1 MSCLIPMDLKR
12 VKKLQALVNL
22 YSQDPGLVGDRQFAV
37 LRTHVE
43 NILQTHTGASG
54 RKVLEE
60 EEIFEATNC
69 DESDVETD
77 EDNEIVEPDQDILQ
91 EMGDENVRLTSE
103 MMDQAD
109 EKREEAFDA
118 VDKGNLQRAI
128 ELFTD
133 AIKLNPQSS
142 VTYVN
147 RASTFVKL
155 KKPNAAIRDC
165 KKASELNRKSA
176 QPYKWQGKA
185 HMLLGHWEKAAEDFT
200 MACKLDRDEETHALL
215 QVVQLKLQRLKEF
228 HHKCEQ
234 KRELKEIH
242 RRLERVRLSLEEQER
257 VPREENPW
265 DEMARA
271 GRKHLKS
278 FLTLLD
284 PRVMMAF
291 LDVVWN
297 PENIYKYRKKNVITK
312 FTRKH

>member
-1 MSCLIPMDLKR
+1 MDLRR
-12 VKKLQALVNL
+12 VKNLQALANA
-22 YSQDPGLVGDRQFAV
+22 YSQDPGLVGEKQLAV
-37 LRTHVE
+37 LRAHVE
-43 NILQTHTGASG
+43 NILHTYTDASG
-54 RKVLEE
+54 RKADEE
-60 EEIFEATNC
+60 EFEVTNC
-69 DESDVETD
+69 DESDFEID
-77 EDNEIVEPDQDILQ
+77 EDNETVEPDQDILQ

-118 VDKGNLQRAI
+118 IDKGNLQRAI
-128 ELFTD
+128 ELFTG

-155 KKPNAAIRDC
+155 KRPNAAIRDC
-165 KKASELNRKSA
+165 KKASELNQKSA

-185 HMLLGHWEKAAEDFT
+185 HMLLGHWEEAAEDFT
-200 MACKLDRDEETHALL
+200 MACKLDHDEESHALL
-215 QVVQLKLQRLKEF
+215 QVVQLKVQRIMEYR
-228 HHKCEQ
+228 HKCEQ
-234 KRELKEIH
+234 KQELKEIQE
-242 RRLERVRLSLEEQER
+242 RLEKVRLALEEQDR
-257 VPREENPW
+257 MQREENPW

-271 GRKHLKS
+271 GRKHLRS

-297 PENIYKYRKKNVITK
+297 PENIYKYRKNNVIIK
-312 FTRKH
+312 FTHKH

>member
-1 MSCLIPMDLKR
+1 MDLRR
-12 VKKLQALVNL
+12 VKNLQALAKV
-22 YSQDPGLVGDRQFAV
+22 YSQDPGLVEANQLTL

-43 NILQTHTGASG
+43 NILHTHTNISG
-54 RKVLEE
+54 RKALDEE
-60 EEIFEATNC
+60 EEITNS
-69 DESDVETD
+69 DEHDLEMD
-77 EDNEIVEPDQDILQ
+77 EDSESLEADQDTPQ
-91 EMGDENVRLTSE
+91 EMGDENMRLTSE

-118 VDKGNLQRAI
+118 IEKDDLQRAT

-147 RASTFVKL
+147 RASVFVKL

-165 KKASELNRKSA
+165 DKASELNRKSA
-176 QPYKWQGKA
+176 QPYKWRGKA

-200 MACKLDRDEETHALL
+200 MACKLDCDEETKALL
-215 QVVQLKLQRLKEF
+215 QMVQLKIQNSMEYR
-228 HHKCEQ
+228 HKYEQ
-234 KRELKEIH
+234 KLELKEIQE
-242 RRLERVRLSLEEQER
+242 RLEKVRLALEEQER
-257 VPREENPW
+257 IQREENSW

-271 GRKHLKS
+271 GRKHLRS

-297 PENIYKYRKKNVITK
+297 PENIYKYRKKNILIK
-312 FTRKH
+312 FTQKPH